1 MRNQIGTCT
10 ARRKRNMADNNNR
23 YDKPGSMDI
32 SDFHIAGFFK
42 SLQSLKACLPS
53 DDMTIPAHKWRS
65 CLLPLTSGN
74 TIINLRLQY
83 LIQESMRMTTI
94 AIIEDDTYIGGLLDE
109 TLTQEGYSVI
119 RAYSG
124 TEALLLLEKKRPDL
138 ILLDLML
145 PGLTGEELLPRL
157 KGIPVIVLSAR
168 AGIDDK
174 VKLLTEGAA
183 DYMTKPFDI
192 RELLARVAVQLRKAS
207 QADND
212 VLTASDL
219 HLDIQARLL
228 EVNNHTL
235 HLTRTETAIL
245 KLLMQNPGQVIAKSV
260 LLDRISLEVPDCTE
274 SSLKVHVS
282 NLRKKLK
289 TVSDRE
295 YIESV
300 WGIGFRLLVE

>member
-1 MRNQIGTCT
+1 
-10 ARRKRNMADNNNR
+10 
-23 YDKPGSMDI
+23 
-32 SDFHIAGFFK
+32 
-42 SLQSLKACLPS
+42 
-53 DDMTIPAHKWRS
+53 
-65 CLLPLTSGN
+65 
-74 TIINLRLQY
+74 
-83 LIQESMRMTTI
+83 MTTI
-94 AIIEDDTYIGGLLDE
+94 AIIEDDTYIGGLLEE

-124 TEALLLLEKKRPDL
+124 TEALLLLEKRRPDL

-157 KGIPVIVLSAR
+157 GGIPVIVLSAR

-192 RELLARVAVQLRKAS
+192 RELLARIAVQLRKAS

-212 VLTASDL
+212 ILTVGELS
-219 HLDIQARLL
+219 LDVPTQLL
-228 EVNNHTL
+228 DVSCQLPNSNRSLETGGEPMPDNQPSNPISHTL

-295 YIESV
+295 YIESI
-300 WGIGFRLLVE
+300 WGIGFRLYLS